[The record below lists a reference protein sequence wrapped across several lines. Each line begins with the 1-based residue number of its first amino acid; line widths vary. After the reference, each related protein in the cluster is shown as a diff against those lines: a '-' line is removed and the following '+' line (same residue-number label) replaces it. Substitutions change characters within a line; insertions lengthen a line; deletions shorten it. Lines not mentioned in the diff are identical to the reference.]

1 MPRTT
6 GSKNL
11 PKSVQR
17 EIALDALRGV
27 PTSEIASE
35 NGITEDGVRR
45 LRRKAERDPEAAVEE
60 AREELAFRLEVV
72 EMLRGEV

>member
-11 PKSVQR
+11 PRSVQR
-17 EIALDALRGV
+17 EIALDSLRGV
-27 PTSEIASE
+27 PTSEIAGE

-45 LRRKAERDPEAAVEE
+45 LRRKAERDPEGAVEE